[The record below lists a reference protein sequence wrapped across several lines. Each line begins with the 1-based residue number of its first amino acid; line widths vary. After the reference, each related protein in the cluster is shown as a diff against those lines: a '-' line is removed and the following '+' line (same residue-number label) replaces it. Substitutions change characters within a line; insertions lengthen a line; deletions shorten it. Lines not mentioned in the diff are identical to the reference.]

1 MSRNAQMIIGLH
13 GWPEAVPG
21 AAKKGRPRRS
31 PTDKKRNINITPSA
45 ESRAWL
51 DPQVGAGKR
60 WSGYTHFFDWAVV
73 QAREQEGKR
82 KS

>member
-1 MSRNAQMIIGLH
+1 M
-13 GWPEAVPG
+13 P
-21 AAKKGRPRRS
+21 AKKTGRPRRS
-31 PTDKKRNINITPSA
+31 PDNKKRDLHVTPSA

-60 WSGYTHFFDWAVV
+60 WNGYTHFFDWAVA